1 MGRPDNPSCPPLEK
15 GGKNPGSHATVIM
28 KKIPGLETGPWP
40 LTPGPSTGPWPL
52 APDPWLAGK
61 RLDREEANSL
71 WDLDLLSLGAA
82 ADRVR
87 RRLNPEPVV
96 TYVIDRN
103 INYTNICIFG
113 CRFCAFY
120 RPPGSPAGYV
130 LGWDEL
136 AAKLQELKD
145 HGGSGV
151 LLQGGLNPEL
161 GLDYYEKLIG
171 AIRTAGLAVHGFSPP
186 EVVYWAGQWQ
196 LTIAEVI
203 RRLIEA
209 GLSSIPGGGA
219 EILVDRVRRQI
230 SPNKCNSAQWLEVM
244 GTAHRLGLKTSAT
257 MMFGHLET
265 REERIE
271 HMLKLRDLQDETGG
285 FTAFIPWTFQPGGT
299 NLGGDTLGAVEYLRT
314 LAISRLVLDNV
325 PHLQVS
331 WVTQGGKVAQIALKF
346 GADDFGSTMLEENVV
361 AATGVG
367 FRLPREEIESLIR
380 QAGYEPCVRDHR
392 YKMMNH
398 QDTKDTKNN

>member
-1 MGRPDNPSCPPLEK
+1 MIS
-15 GGKNPGSHATVIM
+15 GS
-28 KKIPGLETGPWP
+28 
-40 LTPGPSTGPWPL
+40 
-52 APDPWLAGK
+52 
-61 RLDREEANSL
+61 RLNREEANSL

-82 ADRVR
+82 ADEVR

-103 INYTNICIFG
+103 INYTNVCISG

-120 RPPGSPAGYV
+120 RPPGAEGGYV

-136 AAKLQELKD
+136 AAKLRELKD

-151 LLQGGLNPEL
+151 LLQGGLNPDL
-161 GLDYYEKLIG
+161 GLDYYQKLIG
-171 AIRTAGLAVHGFSPP
+171 FIRDSGLAVHGFSPP
-186 EVVYWAGQWQ
+186 EVVYWAGQWG
-196 LTIAEVI
+196 LSVEEVI
-203 RRLIEA
+203 RRLIDA

-244 GTAHRLGLKTSAT
+244 GTAHKLGLKTSAT

-265 REERIE
+265 RAERIE
-271 HMLKLRDLQDETGG
+271 HLLKLRDLQDETGG

-299 NLGGDTLGAVEYLRT
+299 ALSGDSLGAVEYLRT
-314 LAISRLVLDNV
+314 LAVSRLVLDNI

-367 FRLPREEIESLIR
+367 FRLPREEIERLIR
-380 QAGYEPCVRDHR
+380 QAGYEPRVRDHR
-392 YKMMNH
+392 YQMIH
-398 QDTKDTKNN
+398 HRGTESTEDHRA